1 MNKLSNEELADLLES
16 SQVDPTSLKEA
27 ATRLRRIEL
36 DQLLA
41 STETVDAVYRS
52 TLIDRHI
59 AELIEPLILAPAL
72 KRQSS
77 GRMSSL
83 AARIMNGEDYI
94 HADVLSLAASVM
106 SQDETQGQR

>member
-1 MNKLSNEELADLLES
+1 MSSLTNEELADLLDVP
-16 SQVDPTSLKEA
+16 QVEPSVLHEA

-36 DQLLA
+36 EQLLA
-41 STETVDAVYRS
+41 SAETVGAIYSS
-52 TLIDRHI
+52 TLIDRRT
-59 AELIEPLILAPAL
+59 AELIEPLILQPAL

-77 GRMSSL
+77 SKMSSL
-83 AARIMNGEDYI
+83 ASRIMNGEDYV